1 MRAWLLAMI
10 AALSSV
16 LASGQ
21 EGTEEQTRQ
30 QLDALR
36 AEISE
41 ISQDLK
47 LSRQRRG
54 GLQSELRESE
64 LQLAKLKKNL
74 LTTDREIVRIQ
85 GELKGLASELAKLRT
100 AATNQQEAVAKEVR
114 SLWASGKSSEVR
126 LLLSQD
132 DPQDLARLLAYHRYI
147 LEARS
152 QVLQDYAT
160 TTRQLQES
168 ETEQS
173 RQQVE
178 LTTYL
183 DRLTQQTQA
192 IELANNTRREVILKI
207 EQDLKTDE
215 QVLAARQRDELELQ
229 NLLNE
234 IVEAAAQLIT
244 QADVQSFEAAKGAMP
259 WPVAG
264 RLVHRFGN
272 PRNQGKM
279 RWQGVSLQ
287 AEAGSTVSAVHHG
300 RVVFADWLRGSGL
313 LLVLD
318 HGEGFMSLYAHNDSL
333 LREVG
338 DWVEV
343 GSAIATVGSSG
354 GQDQASLYFEIRK
367 DGEPTDP
374 LAWVARD
381 P

>member
-1 MRAWLLAMI
+1 MRAWLIAMI
-10 AALSSV
+10 TALSSV

-21 EGTEEQTRQ
+21 EGSEEQTRQ

-41 ISQDLK
+41 ISQDLQ

-54 GLQSELRESE
+54 GLQSELRASE
-64 LQLAKLKKNL
+64 LQLATLKKHL
-74 LTTDREIVRIQ
+74 LTTDREIMRIRD
-85 GELKGLASELAKLRT
+85 ELKGLASELANLRT
-100 AATNQQEAVAKEVR
+100 AAANQHEAVAKEVR
-114 SLWASGKSSEVR
+114 SLWASGESSEVR

-160 TTRQLQES
+160 TTRQLQQS
-168 ETEQS
+168 ETKQA
-173 RQQVE
+173 RQRVE
-178 LTTYL
+178 LTAYL
-183 DRLTQQTQA
+183 ERLTQQSEA
-192 IELANNTRREVILKI
+192 LEFANSTRREVILKI
-207 EQDLKTDE
+207 DQDLKTDE
-215 QVLAARQRDELELQ
+215 QILAARQRDELELK
-229 NLLNE
+229 NLLKE

-244 QADVQSFEAAKGAMP
+244 QADVQAFEAAKGSMP
-259 WPVAG
+259 WPVEG

-300 RVVFADWLRGSGL
+300 HVVFADWLRGSGL

-338 DWVEV
+338 DWVEA

-354 GQDQASLYFEIRK
+354 GQDRAGLYFEIRK

-374 LAWVARD
+374 LAWVGRD
-381 P
+381 R

>member
-1 MRAWLLAMI
+1 MI

-21 EGTEEQTRQ
+21 EGSEEQTRQ

-259 WPVAG
+259 WPVEG

>member
-1 MRAWLLAMI
+1 MI

-259 WPVAG
+259 WPVEG

>member
-21 EGTEEQTRQ
+21 EGSEEQTRQ

-259 WPVAG
+259 WPVEG

>member
-259 WPVAG
+259 WPVEG